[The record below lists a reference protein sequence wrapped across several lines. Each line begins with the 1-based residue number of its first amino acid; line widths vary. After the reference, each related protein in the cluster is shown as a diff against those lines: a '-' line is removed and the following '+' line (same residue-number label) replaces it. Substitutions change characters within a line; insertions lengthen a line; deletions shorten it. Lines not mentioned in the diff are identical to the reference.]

1 MSFSDLKDY
10 VNPSYEGLA
19 EGQKVLAKSSEGQLW
34 EYAKIDMVSANGEEV
49 VIRFPNKQV
58 ENFPVQSI
66 FPFEKESEEEFK
78 IHLDFDNDNDIILK
92 IDPMADKL
100 GAWEAHTRGIGS
112 KLMAKMGYVFGS
124 GLGKVSEGRVEPVPI
139 ISYPRG
145 ISLDFCQTHQQKALS
160 PTINIK
166 KKVQKKETNMF
177 DLVNQAC
184 ASSPTISK
192 DNSSKETLKDTNDS
206 LQVQGFKLSQRI
218 GNVGNVKLL
227 SI

>member
-1 MSFSDLKDY
+1 MSFNDLKDH
-10 VNPSYEGLA
+10 VNPSYKGLA

-78 IHLDFDNDNDIILK
+78 IHQNFDNDDDIILK

-145 ISLDFCQTHQQKALS
+145 IRLTFVKPITKKHCPLPQT
-160 PTINIK
+160 
-166 KKVQKKETNMF
+166 
-177 DLVNQAC
+177 
-184 ASSPTISK
+184 SK
-192 DNSSKETLKDTNDS
+192 
-206 LQVQGFKLSQRI
+206 RR
-218 GNVGNVKLL
+218 
-227 SI
+227 

>member
-1 MSFSDLKDY
+1 MPCPFFLDGRCKFTDEKCKYSHGKLVPFNDLKDY

-34 EYAKIDMVSANGEEV
+34 EYAKIDMVSANCEEV

-78 IHLDFDNDNDIILK
+78 IHQNFDNDDDIILK

-124 GLGKVSEGRVEPVPI
+124 GLGKVSE
-139 ISYPRG
+139 
-145 ISLDFCQTHQQKALS
+145 
-160 PTINIK
+160 
-166 KKVQKKETNMF
+166 
-177 DLVNQAC
+177 
-184 ASSPTISK
+184 
-192 DNSSKETLKDTNDS
+192 
-206 LQVQGFKLSQRI
+206 
-218 GNVGNVKLL
+218 
-227 SI
+227 